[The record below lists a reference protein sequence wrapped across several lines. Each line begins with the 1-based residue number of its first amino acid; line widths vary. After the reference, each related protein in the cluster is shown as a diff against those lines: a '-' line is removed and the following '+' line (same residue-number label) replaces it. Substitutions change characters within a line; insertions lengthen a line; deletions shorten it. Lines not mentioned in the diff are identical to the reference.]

1 MVEVTVVQARRPGR
15 PLATSAAQ
23 VEMHAMRLFLE
34 QGFDQTSMTE
44 VATAAGVGRTTLF
57 RYFPSK
63 AEIVLA
69 GFDDHLRRLAAQL
82 RAQSGDVPVMA
93 AVQSAVLRAFAE
105 AVDEEDLW
113 MQRFQV
119 LQQTPTLAPDVAVRW
134 STWARTVADYVA
146 ARTGVHS
153 DDAIPA
159 ATGGAIQAAYAATLR
174 TWLRTND
181 FGGDV
186 VLRMRQALHPV
197 CDGLNQFL

>member
-1 MVEVTVVQARRPGR
+1 MVQARRPGR
-15 PLATSAAQ
+15 PLATSAVQ
-23 VEMHAMRLFLE
+23 IEMCAMRLFLE

-44 VATAAGVGRTTLF
+44 VARAAGVGRTTLF

-63 AEIVLA
+63 ADIVLS

-82 RAQSGDVPVMA
+82 RAQPSDLPVMA

-105 AVDEEDLW
+105 AVDEQDLW

-119 LQQTPTLAPDVAVRW
+119 LQTPTLAPDVAVRW
-134 STWARTVADYVA
+134 SSWARTLADYVA
-146 ARTGVHS
+146 ARTGAHP
-153 DDAIPA
+153 DDTTPA

-197 CDGLNQFL
+197 CNGLDQFL